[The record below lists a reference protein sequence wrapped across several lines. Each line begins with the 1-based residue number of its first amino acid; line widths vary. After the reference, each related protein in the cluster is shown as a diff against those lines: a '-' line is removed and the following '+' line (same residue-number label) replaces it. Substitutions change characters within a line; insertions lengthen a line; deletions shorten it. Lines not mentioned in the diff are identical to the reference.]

1 MTMADSTRK
10 TTAND
15 ADVESFLESVAD
27 ERRRE
32 DARGALALMRRVT
45 GEEPQ
50 MWGGSIVGFGHRPYT
65 TADGKEHDWFV
76 VGLSPRKASLTFYG
90 LTYYGSNGGLLERL
104 GPHTTGKG
112 CLYVKRLDAL
122 DQAVLE
128 ELVETSWS
136 TDWRDPAG

>member
-1 MTMADSTRK
+1 MADSTRK
-10 TTAND
+10 TTPND
-15 ADVESFLESVAD
+15 ADVESFLAAVAD

-32 DARGALALMRRVT
+32 DALAALELMRRVT

-90 LTYYGSNGGLLERL
+90 LTYYGSNARLLERL

-112 CLYVKRLDAL
+112 CLYVKRMNAL

>member
-1 MTMADSTRK
+1 MADSTRK

-15 ADVESFLESVAD
+15 GDVAAFLESVAD

-32 DARGALALMRRVT
+32 DAQAALDLMRRVT
-45 GEEPQ
+45 GEESQ
-50 MWGGSIVGFGHRPYT
+50 MWGASMVGFGHRPYT
-65 TADGKEHDWFV
+65 TADAKEHDWFV

-90 LTYYGSNGGLLERL
+90 LTYYDSNQDLLERL

-112 CLYVKRLDAL
+112 CLYVKRMDAL
-122 DQAVLE
+122 DQDVLT
-128 ELVETSWS
+128 ELVERSWS